1 MDTLAFL
8 IPKIVGIIWYFYISA
23 DKKTYTTVLFMA
35 HAFLLLVVTLS
46 FKLKKM
52 SNYVDSIFDPKIISF
67 FIDEFLRK
75 IWGNSKNHVF
85 FRSDKPF
92 PQFGSSD
99 LLSLSS
105 EKTENGWIN
114 MTFFLQTADFFQ
126 FFS

>member
-1 MDTLAFL
+1 
-8 IPKIVGIIWYFYISA
+8 
-23 DKKTYTTVLFMA
+23 MA

-46 FKLKKM
+46 FKFKKM

-114 MTFFLQTADFFQ
+114 MTFFSANSGLFLVFLLTDTILLKVVT
-126 FFS
+126 